1 MRKFRIRIVVLL
13 VLLLIT
19 IAVYFKPTELRNIIV
34 TENINTSGR
43 VYFTIYDI
51 SNRISKDVSMELP
64 ALMGTPNILQP
75 LLDNVLISGPVLYK
89 KSSINAEIVN
99 LYISL
104 PQKDGNYKRMTMEI
118 IVSKL
123 RGKGQKAYNAF
134 INVGNKG
141 YMVVYGEKYVVD
153 FMQQIQN
160 KSTE

>member
-1 MRKFRIRIVVLL
+1 MRKFRIRIGALL

-51 SNRISKDVSMELP
+51 SNRVSKDVSMELP

-75 LLDNVLISGPVLYK
+75 LLENVLISGPVLYK

-153 FMQQIQN
+153 FMQQVQN

>member
-1 MRKFRIRIVVLL
+1 MRKFRIRIVALL

-51 SNRISKDVSMELP
+51 SNRVSKDVSMELP

-104 PQKDGNYKRMTMEI
+104 PQKDGNYKRMTVEI

-123 RGKGQKAYNAF
+123 REKGQNAYNAF

-153 FMQQIQN
+153 FMQQVQN